1 MRLFVLI
8 PTSVLLCRNERAEKR
23 LLIWKADALLRRWC
37 RFRESRLVENE
48 MEDNLNFPSLIGFLY
63 GCEIEFSPLGN
74 FLFFPPILGTKI
86 QMLSIPHKAFYLAWR
101 FIVSASWQKEENW
114 INFMTWLYSYWVF
127 ANPIL
132 KILEFKTQCLKITT
146 KSLIYCHSKNPKIFA
161 PNINI
166 F

>member
-1 MRLFVLI
+1 MRSIKRALNKACARKQNIQMRLFVLI

-86 QMLSIPHKAFYLAWR
+86 QMLSSSLFHIRHFILREDLLFPHPDKKKKTGSIL
-101 FIVSASWQKEENW
+101 
-114 INFMTWLYSYWVF
+114 WLDSILIEF
-127 ANPIL
+127 LPIQ
-132 KILEFKTQCLKITT
+132 F
-146 KSLIYCHSKNPKIFA
+146 
-161 PNINI
+161 
-166 F
+166 